1 MEMEQVYQILKRG
14 DYSQISPKHGPT
26 RGGWG
31 DRAGS
36 KRGAGSRPLLRRG
49 SRCVGFFLS
58 LRDTLGIHDDEY
70 PSKRTTSSVDFHA
83 PDRGHRRFLA
93 L

>member
-1 MEMEQVYQILKRG
+1 MEVEQACQMLKRG
-14 DYSQISPKHGPT
+14 ECSQISPKHGPT

-36 KRGAGSRPLLRRG
+36 KRGAGSRPLHIRG
-49 SRCVGFFLS
+49 SRCVGFSLS
-58 LRDTLGIHDDEY
+58 LRDALGIHDDEY
-70 PSKRTTSSVDFHA
+70 PSKRTTSSVDFYA